1 VDHVRGENLV
11 DTTDSVVVE
20 LSEEE
25 TRLLLQKMPAVY
37 RTQINDVLLTVLALT
52 LSEWT
57 GRRQVLVELEGH
69 GREEIFDDV
78 DLSRTVGWF
87 TTTAPVLLQVP
98 ESREPVASL
107 RAIKQQL
114 GGMARRGLDYGVLR
128 RWGAAELR
136 QQLQAMPTASIS
148 FNYLGQWD
156 NLGQETGLLWP
167 SERPLGG
174 GQAGM
179 ELRPHLID
187 VNGMVT
193 GGKLQLEWTYSSQL
207 HQRDTVTRW
216 ATHYLGLLEEFVRS

>member
-1 VDHVRGENLV
+1 
-11 DTTDSVVVE
+11 
-20 LSEEE
+20 
-25 TRLLLQKMPAVY
+25 VY

-98 ESREPVASL
+98 ESGEPVASL
-107 RAIKQQL
+107 RAVKQQL
-114 GGMARRGLDYGVLR
+114 AGMARRGLDYGVLR
-128 RWGAAELR
+128 RWGPQALQE
-136 QQLQAMPTASIS
+136 QLQAMPAASIS

-156 NLGQETGLLWP
+156 NLAQETGLLWP

-174 GQAGM
+174 GQAGG
-179 ELRPHLID
+179 ELRAHLID

-193 GGKLQLEWTYSSQL
+193 GGRLQMEWTYSSQL
-207 HQRDTVTRW
+207 HQRDTVARW
-216 ATHYLGLLEEFVRS
+216 AKHYLGLLEEFVRS